1 MSSNI
6 SLENQAFCM
15 AMSLYKTNHSI
26 RQPWHTLFTILYSMV
41 SFFSFFSNLL
51 LLISLYHYRKKL
63 PKSHQNAYSHFRIT
77 QGRTLKHSEKT
88 RDYLVAYL
96 ACLDL
101 LLSLTMPFTAIDL
114 LTKYW
119 PFGPKTEV
127 LARLTR
133 IAPEAIIQASSMII
147 ILIANHC
154 YRQILLP
161 SKKQLTP
168 SKIKYLVLIITVISI
183 SYSMPICYFTHLKPL
198 LSKELGD
205 KYNLPIG
212 SSPNI
217 DDAVSSQQSFF
228 NITTMRSSIPMQNG
242 LQCHGIDS
250 LDLSDIIFCIDEW
263 PILNNGK
270 INSRRYYSL
279 ASFLIRLV
287 IPFIVICRAYMS
299 IYRRLK
305 QQIKIQ
311 KRVYQKE
318 VKLIKEKNRNKR
330 RNKLLILIS
339 FHFLLA
345 WLPLTLFG
353 TLSDANINIFG
364 YNGETNTIVFMSF
377 HLIGMLSACANPIIY
392 GYRNKHLRRGIY
404 RLIYLHFVNF

>member
-1 MSSNI
+1 M
-6 SLENQAFCM
+6 SLEDQAFCM

-51 LLISLYHYRKKL
+51 LLISLYCHRKQL
-63 PKSHQNAYSHFRIT
+63 PKTHQNAYSHFRIT
-77 QGRTLKHSEKT
+77 QGRTLKHSERT

-119 PFGPKTEV
+119 PFGPKTEI

-133 IAPEAIIQASSMII
+133 TAPAAIIQASSMII

-154 YRQILLP
+154 YRQILHP

-168 SKIKYLVLIITVISI
+168 SKIKYLVLTISLISI
-183 SYSMPICYFTHLKPL
+183 CYSIPICYFTHLKPL
-198 LSKELGD
+198 LSKELMH
-205 KYNLPIG
+205 KYNYPIESG
-212 SSPNI
+212 PIMNSAASI
-217 DDAVSSQQSFF
+217 QKSFF
-228 NITTMRSSIPMQNG
+228 NVTAIRPSIPLQRG
-242 LQCHGIDS
+242 LQCNGIDS
-250 LDLSDIIFCIDEW
+250 INLKDIIFCIDEW
-263 PILNNGK
+263 PILENGK
-270 INSRRYYSL
+270 IRSRLYYSL

-305 QQIKIQ
+305 QQTKIQ
-311 KRVYQKE
+311 KRVHQKE
-318 VKLIKEKNRNKR
+318 VKIIKEKNRNKR

-345 WLPLTLFG
+345 WLPLSLFG

-364 YNGETNTIVFMSF
+364 YNGETNTIVFMTF

-392 GYRNKHLRRGIY
+392 GYRNKHLRRGKYIA
-404 RLIYLHFVNF
+404 

>member
-1 MSSNI
+1 
-6 SLENQAFCM
+6 
-15 AMSLYKTNHSI
+15 
-26 RQPWHTLFTILYSMV
+26 MV

-77 QGRTLKHSEKT
+77 QGRTLKHSERT

-133 IAPEAIIQASSMII
+133 TAPEAIIQASSMII

-154 YRQILLP
+154 YRRILLP

-168 SKIKYLVLIITVISI
+168 SKIKYLVLTITLISI
-183 SYSMPICYFTHLKPL
+183 SYSMTICYFTHLKPL

-217 DDAVSSQQSFF
+217 DDAVSSQQSFL

-270 INSRRYYSL
+270 IRSRLYYSL
-279 ASFLIRLV
+279 ASFLMRLV

-318 VKLIKEKNRNKR
+318 VKLMKEKNRNKR

-364 YNGETNTIVFMSF
+364 YNGETNTIIFMSF
-377 HLIGMLSACANPIIY
+377 HLIGMLSAWANPIIY
-392 GYRNKHLRRGIY
+392 GYRNKHLRRGKY
-404 RLIYLHFVNF
+404 EA